1 MLNPTIALMK
11 KLYSFKTIATLLII
25 SLSASLFAQTGKADF
40 EKVFEKETG
49 DKENV
54 ARKNFKNVKR
64 FSYYPDTLPSWFFA
78 PPQGLKSEMFAVGI
92 SDPDQDSTTA
102 MKQAFHRAK
111 ALAILFGKS
120 KMQYF
125 RDVYTS
131 EQQAGKYTD
140 YRQRFDT
147 YFKVSSMA
155 VVNDDCFTLI
165 NSHFTRYNE
174 AVVLVKYTPAKKGSK
189 QVVVQGNA
197 LFIEAQVEDA
207 FEVQAEYEIQTAIND
222 IGGKPE
228 TTFFLF
234 RQKGNKTYSESRFL
248 NAYLQFPVFV
258 YKYVSPNYPSGS
270 LPLICYSGLW
280 SRYSSELMQSLILTT
295 ETNRKTVKNLGQQY
309 NPENANLS
317 REVAQAISTIYING
331 IEFENDSLRVNFT
344 FDNLNLSSEKP

>member
-1 MLNPTIALMK
+1 MK
-11 KLYSFKTIATLLII
+11 KLYSLKTFTAVFLLG
-25 SLSASLFAQTGKADF
+25 LSSCLYAQTGKAEF
-40 EKVFEKETG
+40 EKIFEKETG
-49 DKENV
+49 EIESA

-64 FSYYPDTLPSWFFA
+64 FSYYPDTLPSWFFS
-78 PPQGLKSEMFAVGI
+78 PPQGLTSEMFAVGI

-102 MKQAFHRAK
+102 INQAFHRAK

-155 VVNDDCFTLI
+155 VVSDDCFSLI
-165 NSHFTRYNE
+165 SSHFTRYNE
-174 AVVLVKYTPAKKGSK
+174 AIVLIRYTPANKGNK
-189 QVVVQGNA
+189 QLVVQGNA

-207 FEVQAEYEIQTAIND
+207 FEVQAEYELQTAIND

-228 TTFFLF
+228 TTYFMF
-234 RQKGNKTYSESRFL
+234 RQKGNKTYSESRYL

-258 YKYVSPNYPSGS
+258 YKYVSPNYPSGI

-280 SRYSSELMQSLILTT
+280 SRYSSELIQSLILTT
-295 ETNRKTVKNLGQQY
+295 ESNKKTVKNLGQQH

-317 REVAQAISTIYING
+317 REVAQALSTIYING
-331 IEFENDSLRVNFT
+331 IEFENDTLRINFK
-344 FDNLNLSSEKP
+344 FDNLSLNSEKP